1 MVEKV
6 IVKSSSSD
14 LDGAQFEN
22 AATEA
27 TLKRLVDLM
36 EKQKPGSGANVK
48 NTAQQAQGIAPAV
61 LKETNNAIGATGAA
75 AKEAA
80 SGMGSFAAQTVKFL
94 ASGPFELLSAGVL
107 FLKDTIGKSMDTLR
121 DTAKNGASFNGS
133 LLELNKAAA
142 GSGMNL
148 DTYSKFIKENKETM
162 ASFGGTVTEGAKRL
176 GQMSRDLRRSDA
188 GQQLQALG
196 ISAEDISSGM
206 AQYVSTQVASG
217 RIQGKTTAEITAGAA
232 GYVKNLGELSRLTGE
247 SVDKLAA
254 KQAEEEREARSVLYL
269 SQLEGT
275 AREEAAAGLTYIGE
289 KNKEASNAFKD
300 AVMGIPNKLGES
312 MMATNKEFAE
322 NVRKAQRKEA
332 VTAEDH
338 ERAMI
343 TQSANFKILSKT
355 TNSAALAND
364 EAFFAQ
370 ARIQADMEKVA
381 AQNAAKGMELAKK
394 EGDSSASATKAL
406 MNFSDAVDASWGR
419 IKEAILNSEVFKK
432 LGDATEWV
440 GRQVLKLMGPLENF
454 FVNIDKNVQPAL
466 TMLGSAVTSIKAAF
480 DNLLGPVIR
489 LLPSFDDV
497 MKVLKPVVGVIISAG
512 EAFIL
517 VKGAMLAW
525 QGAQALWQGAQ
536 AAYHGVVAAGT
547 AIMAAFNAAK
557 GANILSVVAS
567 TASMWAAS
575 LAAAAFASPVVLWVA
590 GITAAIVLFKTL
602 YDSGWSFG
610 SVLEAVGDNLSR
622 FGIYLMEIVDKVMGA
637 LPKAFGGYS
646 DAEIKEKAALRKS
659 QRDELEAKE
668 NARDEQRAAVRKER
682 GTEDSLLNLSGP
694 GTSAPQPPTAA
705 AISTG
710 QSLVAASDANKK
722 KDAAVGLSSDA
733 DLAAIVEKAKSTAAV
748 QDIAATQA
756 ATLNTADG
764 ITKLTTIMTAIL
776 ELQHQQFD
784 AQKDLVNATKGRYNA
799 VG

>member
-36 EKQKPGSGANVK
+36 EKQKPGSGAAVK

-61 LKETNNAIGATGAA
+61 LKETNNAIGATGDA
-75 AKEAA
+75 AKAAA

-148 DTYSKFIKENKETM
+148 ETYSKFIKENKETM

-196 ISAEDISSGM
+196 ISAEDISFGM
-206 AQYVSTQVASG
+206 TQYVAQQTAAG
-217 RIQGKTTAEITAGAA
+217 RIQGKTQAEITAGAA
-232 GYVKNLGELSRLTGE
+232 GYIKNLGELSRLTGE
-247 SVDKLAA
+247 SVDALA
-254 KQAEEEREARSVLYL
+254 KQANDNAREARMQILMSGM
-269 SQLEGT
+269 S
-275 AREEAAAGLTYIGE
+275 ADAADELNKGLTYAAKVSPE
-289 KNKEASNAFKD
+289 YANAFKD
-300 AVMGIPNKLGES
+300 AALGIPNKLAES
-312 MMATNKEFAE
+312 MMATNKEFADG
-322 NVRKAQRKEA
+322 VRKVQRGQS
-332 VTAEDH
+332 VSAE
-338 ERAMI
+338 EQQAIMAS
-343 TQSANFKILSKT
+343 QSKGFDKLAKS
-355 TNSAALAND
+355 TNGAALAND
-364 EAFFAQ
+364 EAFLGQ
-370 ARIQADMEKVA
+370 ARI
-381 AQNAAKGMELAKK
+381 NAAMKDVANQVTQDGMKK
-394 EGDSSASATKAL
+394 SKAEGDSSASATKAL

-440 GRQVLKLMGPLENF
+440 GGQVLKLMGPLENF

-466 TMLGSAVTSIKAAF
+466 TRLTSAF
-480 DNLLGPVIR
+480 DTLLGPVMR

-557 GANILSVVAS
+557 GTNILAVVAS

-575 LAAAAFASPVVLWVA
+575 LAAAAFASPVIAAVV
-590 GITAAIVLFKTL
+590 IVTALIAAFKSL
-602 YDSGWSFG
+602 YDSGWTLETAFG
-610 SVLEAVGDNLSR
+610 ALKGGFSR
-622 FGIYLMEIVDKVMGA
+622 FVLMLDDVIDGLMRTLNKVT
-637 LPKAFGGYS
+637 FGGLGI
-646 DAEIKEKAALRKS
+646 DEK
-659 QRDELEAKE
+659 ELEKRQKVNQDKRDKLDEEAK
-668 NARDEQRAAVRKER
+668 ARDVKRGQVRTER
-682 GTEDSLLNLSGP
+682 GTEDSLLNFSGKGEGVAGP
-694 GTSAPQPPTAA
+694 PMPPTAA
-705 AISTG
+705 AVASG
-710 QSLVAASDANKK
+710 QTLVASAEDKKK
-722 KDAAVGLSSDA
+722 KDAAVGLPSEADA
-733 DLAAIVEKAKSTAAV
+733 AATLEKLKAQV
-748 QDIAATQA
+748 QDSTVTQA

-776 ELQHQQFD
+776 ELQHQQLD